1 MTKFTRHFI
10 AIFFLIA
17 PFSLFGKS
25 VYSGK
30 TVHISAGQVVMSK
43 LLKNISTQTACV
55 FSYDPVMINDKQ
67 IITVPTGLNCSL
79 SAALQKLLPKN
90 IQFRFKDKFIVLQRV
105 STVVKEI
112 PEKKV
117 VVVPVSVKSI
127 AEPIKAEPIVI
138 VDSTKLKPIV
148 AESKPV
154 VHPDPI
160 VEVQQADTVAVV
172 SQPASAVAATPV
184 LLASDKP
191 LPVQDNRGFGQF
203 IKNHGIFEIEVAAY
217 SKQLA
222 GAVRLG
228 LSCVYAILSIGTNAD
243 KARSSGVGVGAAFK
257 VHKRLGLNLDIL
269 RLNLLSGQTYDLGV
283 RTVITQFRPEVNYY
297 FGSSIKLF
305 VGPTFNMLNST
316 YVNSIKTYDLG
327 KTFYYGG
334 IVGVKVDLN
343 HLFRKKS

>member
-1 MTKFTRHFI
+1 MTKRIRHFI
-10 AIFFLIA
+10 VLCFLIT
-17 PFSLFGKS
+17 PLSLFGKS

-30 TVHISAGQVVMSK
+30 TVHISAGQVAMSV

-67 IITVPTGLNCSL
+67 IITVPTALNCSL
-79 SAALQKLLPKN
+79 DAALQKLLPKN

-117 VVVPVSVKSI
+117 VVVTVSVKSI
-127 AEPIKAEPIVI
+127 VEPTKAEPIVI
-138 VDSTKLKPIV
+138 VDSAKLKPIV
-148 AESKPV
+148 AEIKPLI
-154 VHPDPI
+154 HSDPI
-160 VEVQQADTVAVV
+160 VEVSKADTVAVV
-172 SQPASAVAATPV
+172 PQPVSAVAATPV
-184 LLASDKP
+184 LLSPYKP
-191 LPVQDNRGFGQF
+191 LPTQDNRGFGQF
-203 IKNHGIFEIEVAAY
+203 IKNYGVLEIEMVAY

-222 GAVRLG
+222 GAVHLG
-228 LSCVYAILSIGTNAD
+228 LFGVYAILSIGKNAD
-243 KARSSGVGVGAAFK
+243 KARSSGVGMGAAFK
-257 VHKRLGLNLDIL
+257 VHKRVGLNLDIL

-305 VGPTFNMLNST
+305 AGPTFNMLNST

>member
-1 MTKFTRHFI
+1 MTKRIHHFI
-10 AIFFLIA
+10 VLCFLIS
-17 PFSLFGKS
+17 PLLLFGKS
-25 VYSGK
+25 AYSGK

-43 LLKNISTQTACV
+43 LLKNISAQTACV

-67 IITVPTGLNCSL
+67 IIVVPTGLNCSL

-90 IQFRFKDKFIVLQRV
+90 IQFRFRDKFIVLQRV

-117 VVVPVSVKSI
+117 LVVPVSVKSI
-127 AEPIKAEPIVI
+127 VEPAKAAPVAVVASVE
-138 VDSTKLKPIV
+138 LKPIV
-148 AESKPV
+148 MESKPV
-154 VHPDPI
+154 VQLEPL
-160 VEVQQADTVAVV
+160 VEVPQADTVVVV
-172 SQPASAVAATPV
+172 SQPISAV
-184 LLASDKP
+184 LLISDKP
-191 LPVQDNRGFGQF
+191 LPARDNRGFGQF
-203 IKNHGIFEIEVAAY
+203 IKNHGVFEIEVAAY

-222 GAVRLG
+222 GAVHLG
-228 LSCVYAILSIGTNAD
+228 LYGVYAILSIGKNAD
-243 KARSSGVGVGAAFK
+243 KARSSGVGVGAAFR

-269 RLNLLSGQTYDLGV
+269 RMNLLSGQTYDLGV

-305 VGPTFNMLNST
+305 AGPTFNMLNST

-334 IVGVKVDLN
+334 IIGVKVDLN

>member
-1 MTKFTRHFI
+1 
-10 AIFFLIA
+10 
-17 PFSLFGKS
+17 
-25 VYSGK
+25 
-30 TVHISAGQVVMSK
+30 MSK
-43 LLKNISTQTACV
+43 LLKNIITQSACV

-90 IQFRFKDKFIVLQRV
+90 IQFRFRDKFIVLQRV
-105 STVVKEI
+105 STIMKDV
-112 PEKKV
+112 PEKKAV
-117 VVVPVSVKSI
+117 TPVIVKSI
-127 AEPIKAEPIVI
+127 VEPPKIQPV
-138 VDSTKLKPIV
+138 VVLDSVKLKPII
-148 AESKPV
+148 AESV
-154 VHPDPI
+154 VAVHSDPI
-160 VEVQQADTVAVV
+160 AEIPKMDTVAVV

-184 LLASDKP
+184 LLSQKKP
-191 LPVQDNRGFGQF
+191 LTFSNSKGFGQF
-203 IKNHGIFEIEVAAY
+203 IEKNGILEIEMSAY

-222 GAVRLG
+222 GAVHLG
-228 LSCVYAILSIGTNAD
+228 LYGVYAILSIGKKAD

-305 VGPTFNMLNST
+305 AGPTFNMLNST

-334 IVGVKVDLN
+334 IIGVKVDLN

>member
-1 MTKFTRHFI
+1 MTKFMRHFI
-10 AIFFLIA
+10 VLYLLIA
-17 PFSLFGKS
+17 PLSLFGKS

-30 TVHISAGQVVMSK
+30 TVHLSAGRVSMSA

-67 IITVPTGLNCSL
+67 IIIVPTGLSCSL
-79 SAALQKLLPKN
+79 NSALQKLLPKN

-117 VVVPVSVKSI
+117 VVPVSAKSI
-127 AEPIKAEPIVI
+127 VEPTKAEPIVI

-148 AESKPV
+148 AESIPV
-154 VHPDPI
+154 VHSDPI
-160 VEVQQADTVAVV
+160 VEVPKVDTVAVV
-172 SQPASAVAATPV
+172 PQPESAATETPV
-184 LLASDKP
+184 LLSQNKP
-191 LPVQDNRGFGQF
+191 LISNNNKGYGQF
-203 IKNHGIFEIEVAAY
+203 IEKNGILEVEMSAY

-222 GAVRLG
+222 GAIHLG
-228 LSCVYAILSIGTNAD
+228 LYGVYAILSIGTNAD

-269 RLNLLSGQTYDLGV
+269 RLNLLSGKTYNLGV
-283 RTVITQFRPEVNYY
+283 RTVTTQFRPEINYY
-297 FGSSIKLF
+297 IGNSVKLF
-305 VGPTFNMLNST
+305 AGPTFNMLNST

-334 IVGVKVDLN
+334 IIGVKVDLN

>member
-1 MTKFTRHFI
+1 MTKRIHHFI
-10 AIFFLIA
+10 VLCFLIT
-17 PFSLFGKS
+17 PLSLFGKS

-30 TVHISAGQVVMSK
+30 TVHISAGQVVMSE

-55 FSYDPVMINDKQ
+55 FSYDPVKIDDKQ

-117 VVVPVSVKSI
+117 VASVSVKSI
-127 AEPIKAEPIVI
+127 VEPIKPNPKVI

-160 VEVQQADTVAVV
+160 VEVPQADTVAVV

-184 LLASDKP
+184 LLPSDKP

-203 IKNHGIFEIEVAAY
+203 VKNHGIFEIEMAAY

-222 GAVRLG
+222 GSVHLG
-228 LSCVYAILSIGTNAD
+228 LYGVYAILSIGTNAN

-269 RLNLLSGQTYDLGV
+269 RLDLLSGQTYDLGV

>member
-1 MTKFTRHFI
+1 MTKRIHHFI
-10 AIFFLIA
+10 VLCFLIS
-17 PFSLFGKS
+17 PLLLFGKS
-25 VYSGK
+25 GYSGK

-90 IQFRFKDKFIVLQRV
+90 IQFRFRDKFIVLQRV

-112 PEKKV
+112 PEKKA

-127 AEPIKAEPIVI
+127 VEPTKAESIVI

-154 VHPDPI
+154 VHSDLK
-160 VEVQQADTVAVV
+160 VEVPQADTVVVV
-172 SQPASAVAATPV
+172 SQPASAVAETPA
-184 LLASDKP
+184 LLTSEKP
-191 LPVQDNRGFGQF
+191 LPVKENRSFGQF
-203 IKNHGIFEIEVAAY
+203 IKNRGVFEIEMAAY

-222 GAVRLG
+222 GAVHLG
-228 LSCVYAILSIGTNAD
+228 LYGVYAILSIGTNAD

-257 VHKRLGLNLDIL
+257 VHKRLGLSLDVL

-297 FGSSIKLF
+297 LGGSIKLF
-305 VGPTFNMLNST
+305 AGPTFNMLNST

-343 HLFRKKS
+343 RLFRNKS